1 MDITLLGTGCPAVHT
16 ERYGAGQLIRH
27 KGDGGDTEIL
37 IDCGS
42 GVTQRLVGTGSSGAK
57 LDAILLTHLHSDH
70 VIDIYQVIVS
80 AWHQGRTTPQRIYGP
95 TGTRKFVEGL
105 MAVWK
110 EELDLRIK
118 HEKRP
123 STAALELDI
132 TEIKAGERLQFGEV
146 TVDVIAVDHQ
156 PIDPAFG
163 FIFAAP
169 KESGAGKARGATKI
183 ALSGDTTYC
192 PALIEA
198 AKGVDL
204 LVHEVFVHREMHV
217 VEGVRSAETI
227 AAVAGYHTLSDE
239 VGKVASEAGVGCL
252 LLTHIVPPNSNRDEL
267 LAEVQKSFDGPVL
280 VGEDLMRVD
289 PETKSVSYGA
299 ARLSYA

>member
-27 KGDGGDTEIL
+27 GDTEIL

-42 GVTQRLVGTGSSGAK
+42 GVTQRLVGAGSSGAK
-57 LDAILLTHLHSDH
+57 LEAVLLTHLHSDH
-70 VIDIYQVIVS
+70 LIDIYQLIVS
-80 AWHQGRTTPQRIYGP
+80 AWHQGRTKPQRIYGP
-95 TGTRKFVEGL
+95 TGTRKFVEGM
-105 MAVWK
+105 MAVWR
-110 EELDLRIK
+110 EELNLRIK
-118 HEKRP
+118 HERRP
-123 STAALELDI
+123 STAALDLDI
-132 TEIKAGERLQFGEV
+132 TEIEAGQTLEFGEI
-146 TVDVIAVDHQ
+146 TVAVVAVDHQ

-163 FIFAAP
+163 FIFSAT
-169 KESGAGKARGATKI
+169 GTKI

-198 AKGVDL
+198 AKDVDL

-217 VEGVRSAETI
+217 VDGLRSAETI
-227 AAVAGYHTLSDE
+227 EAVAGYHTLSHE
-239 VGKVASEAGVGCL
+239 VGKVASAAGVGCL

-267 LAEVQKSFDGPVL
+267 LAEVKQSFSGPVL

-289 PETKSVSYGA
+289 PVNKTVAYGVARVSYA
-299 ARLSYA
+299 

>member
-27 KGDGGDTEIL
+27 ANGEGETQIL

-42 GVTQRLVGTGSSGAK
+42 GVTQRLVGTGSSGAR

-110 EELDLRIK
+110 EELDLRIR
-118 HEKRP
+118 HERRP

-132 TEIKAGERLQFGEV
+132 TEIKAGERLEFGPV
-146 TVDVIAVDHQ
+146 KVDVVAVDHQ

-163 FIFAAP
+163 FIFEA
-169 KESGAGKARGATKI
+169 EDTKI

-198 AKGVDL
+198 SKGVDL

-217 VEGVRSAETI
+217 VEGLRSAETI
-227 AAVAGYHTLSDE
+227 EAVAGYHTLSDE
-239 VGKVASEAGVGCL
+239 VGKVATQAGVGCL
-252 LLTHIVPPNSNRDEL
+252 LLTHIVPPNSNRDDL
-267 LAEVQKSFDGPVL
+267 LAEVKKSFDGPVL

-289 PETKSVSYGA
+289 PVSRTVSYDA

>member
-27 KGDGGDTEIL
+27 SEKGEGGQSETQIL

-42 GVTQRLVGTGSSGAK
+42 GVTQRLVGAGSSGAK

-70 VIDIYQVIVS
+70 VIDVYQVIVS
-80 AWHQGRTTPQRIYGP
+80 AWHQGRTIPQRIFGP
-95 TGTRKFVEGL
+95 TGTRKFIEGL

-118 HEKRP
+118 HERRP

-132 TEIKAGERLQFGEV
+132 TEIKAGERLVFGEV
-146 TVDVIAVDHQ
+146 VVDVVAVDHQ

-163 FIFAAP
+163 FIFTAT
-169 KESGAGKARGATKI
+169 GTKI

-198 AKGVDL
+198 SLGVDL

-217 VEGVRSAETI
+217 VEGVRSKETI
-227 AAVAGYHTLSDE
+227 EAVAGYHTLSDE
-239 VGKVASEAGVGCL
+239 VGKVATQADVGCL
-252 LLTHIVPPNSNRDEL
+252 LLTHIVPPNSNRDDL
-267 LAEVQKSFDGPVL
+267 LAEVKKSFTGPVL

-289 PETKSVSYGA
+289 PVSKTVSFGA

>member
-27 KGDGGDTEIL
+27 AGVKGETQIL

-42 GVTQRLVGTGSSGAK
+42 GVTQRLVGSGSSGAK

-80 AWHQGRTTPQRIYGP
+80 AWHQGRTKPQRIYGP
-95 TGTRKFVEGL
+95 TGTVKFVEGL

-118 HEKRP
+118 HERRP

-132 TEIKAGERLQFGEV
+132 TEIKAGERLQFNEV
-146 TVDVIAVDHQ
+146 IVDVIAVDHQ

-163 FIFAAP
+163 FVFEAP
-169 KESGAGKARGATKI
+169 KKNGETKVTTKI

-198 AKGVDL
+198 SKGVDL

-217 VEGVRSAETI
+217 VEGIRSADTI

-239 VGKVASEAGVGCL
+239 VGKVAAQAGVECL
-252 LLTHIVPPNSNRDEL
+252 LLTHIVPPNSDRDDL
-267 LAEVQKSFDGPVL
+267 LAEVKKSFAGPVL

-289 PETKSVSYGA
+289 PVTKTVSYGA

>member
-27 KGDGGDTEIL
+27 SEIGDGGQGETQIL

-42 GVTQRLVGTGSSGAK
+42 GVTQRLVGAGSSGAK

-70 VIDIYQVIVS
+70 VIDVYQVIVS
-80 AWHQGRTTPQRIYGP
+80 AWHQGRTTPQRIFGP
-95 TGTRKFVEGL
+95 TGTRKFIEGL
-105 MAVWK
+105 MAVWR

-118 HEKRP
+118 HERRP

-132 TEIKAGERLQFGEV
+132 TEVKAGERLEFGDV
-146 TVDVIAVDHQ
+146 VVDVIAVDHQ

-163 FIFAAP
+163 FIF
-169 KESGAGKARGATKI
+169 SVAGTKI

-198 AKGVDL
+198 SQGVDL

-227 AAVAGYHTLSDE
+227 EAVAGYHTLSDE
-239 VGKVASEAGVGCL
+239 VGKVATQAGVGCL
-252 LLTHIVPPNSNRDEL
+252 LLTHIVPPDSNRDDL
-267 LAEVQKSFDGPVL
+267 LAEVKKSFTGPVL

-289 PETKSVSYGA
+289 PVSKTVSYGA